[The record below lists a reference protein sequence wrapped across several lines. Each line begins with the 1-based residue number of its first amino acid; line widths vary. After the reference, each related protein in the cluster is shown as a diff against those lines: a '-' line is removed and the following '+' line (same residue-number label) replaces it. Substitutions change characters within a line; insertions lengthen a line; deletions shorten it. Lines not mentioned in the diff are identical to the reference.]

1 MKYAQH
7 FAWLYSRHWW
17 LMSILIIGCL
27 VAFPSH
33 AQQLPGLVSQPTEG
47 GGQQWSLSTNTA
59 ALKLVGVLASNA
71 ADDDQLYPHHHCTQP
86 AKDSDGYSGYAA

>member
-1 MKYAQH
+1 
-7 FAWLYSRHWW
+7 
-17 LMSILIIGCL
+17 
-27 VAFPSH
+27 V
-33 AQQLPGLVSQPTEG
+33 V
-47 GGQQWSLSTNTA
+47 SLSTNTA